1 MQSNELLTLGLGLTP
16 PWEVISS
23 SLNTDVEP
31 GILRIEVAAARGSLY
46 ECPVCGQPC
55 KAHDY
60 QTQEWQHLNFFQH
73 RCIISARVPRMKCSQ
88 HGVHHINVPWAR
100 QGSGFTLLFE
110 QALLILCRE
119 IPVIKVAEVTNVS
132 DHRIWRVLEHYVNKA
147 ISKMDLSQMNGIGVD
162 ETASK
167 RRHKYVTVFV
177 DMDRETKP
185 VVFATSGKGKDTFS
199 KFANFLIE
207 HNGDPSEIKEIVCD
221 MYPAFLSAGEDE
233 FPYANI
239 TVDWFHV
246 VQLFTRAVDG
256 VRKTE
261 VRNVKLPDG
270 TRWAVLKAKETD
282 KNHEQRTALKQ
293 LARSSLETAKAFLI
307 KEKLRWLKGADT
319 KRKAR
324 WRVTASSP

>member
-1 MQSNELLTLGLGLTP
+1 
-16 PWEVISS
+16 
-23 SLNTDVEP
+23 
-31 GILRIEVAAARGSLY
+31 
-46 ECPVCGQPC
+46 
-55 KAHDY
+55 
-60 QTQEWQHLNFFQH
+60 
-73 RCIISARVPRMKCSQ
+73 MKCSQ

-110 QALLILCRE
+110 QALLILCRD
-119 IPVIKVAEVTNVS
+119 ILVIKVAEVADVS

-261 VRNVKLPDG
+261 ARNVKLPDG